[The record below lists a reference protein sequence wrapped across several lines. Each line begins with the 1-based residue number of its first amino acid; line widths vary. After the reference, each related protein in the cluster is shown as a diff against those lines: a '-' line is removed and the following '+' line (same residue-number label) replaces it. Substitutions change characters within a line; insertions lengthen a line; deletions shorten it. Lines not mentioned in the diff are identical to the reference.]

1 MDLNEYSIDSLYEGI
16 DAHPWF
22 GVARSVLARK
32 MSRLGGWSGAEYANA
47 ALYVPSRSRFDR
59 MLSSS
64 QTAVPAQELP
74 SSIPSSVRKAVVV
87 GGDYF
92 TQEQYDLIKEEG
104 YGRFGLGA
112 AVTRTSAAE
121 LSVTADAG
129 LSAAED
135 PRPSAADGL
144 APSFSGDAS
153 PALDDT
159 DFCTETLAE
168 IYAEQGYYDR
178 ARDIYSKLLLA
189 YPEKNTY
196 FAALIEKLDSVN

>member
-1 MDLNEYSIDSLYEGI
+1 MDLNEYSIDSLYEVI

-32 MSRLGGWSGAEYANA
+32 MSRLGGWSEGEYANA
-47 ALYVPSRSRFDR
+47 ALYVPSRSKFDR
-59 MLSSS
+59 MLSS
-64 QTAVPAQELP
+64 QTAVPAPELP
-74 SSIPSSVRKAVVV
+74 SPIPSSAKKAVVV

-104 YGRFGLGA
+104 YGRFGLGGA
-112 AVTRTSAAE
+112 RTSG
-121 LSVTADAG
+121 AG
-129 LSAAED
+129 LSAAAGSGFSAAASS
-135 PRPSAADGL
+135 RPSAYEASS
-144 APSFSGDAS
+144 PSSSGDAPLTLS
-153 PALDDT
+153 DT
-159 DFCTETLAE
+159 GFCTETLAE

-196 FAALIEKLDSVN
+196 FAALIEKLDSVNQKL

>member
-1 MDLNEYSIDSLYEGI
+1 MPLLPTGSFAMELNEYSIDSLYEVI

-32 MSRLGGWSGAEYANA
+32 MCRLGGWSEGEYANA
-47 ALYVPSRSRFDR
+47 ALYVPSRSKFSR

-64 QTAVPAQELP
+64 GESPIPAPEMP
-74 SSIPSSVRKAVVV
+74 SPIPASSKKAVVV

-92 TQEQYDLIKEEG
+92 TQEQYDLIKDEG
-104 YGRFGLGA
+104 YGRFAVGSGA
-112 AVTRTSAAE
+112 VVVDSGRAESQESVSETDRGGGASAI
-121 LSVTADAG
+121 DNG
-129 LSAAED
+129 
-135 PRPSAADGL
+135 
-144 APSFSGDAS
+144 
-153 PALDDT
+153 
-159 DFCTETLAE
+159 FCTETLAE

-196 FAALIEKLDSVN
+196 FAALIEKLDVVNQK

>member
-1 MDLNEYSIDSLYEGI
+1 MDLNEYSIDSLYEVI

-32 MSRLGGWSGAEYANA
+32 MCRLGGWSDGEYANA
-47 ALYVPSRSRFDR
+47 ALYVPSRSKFDR
-59 MLSSS
+59 MLSSNGETS
-64 QTAVPAQELP
+64 LPSQELP
-74 SSIPSSVRKAVVV
+74 SPIPSSAKKAVVV

-104 YGRFGLGA
+104 YGRFGLASGINAVAVETA
-112 AVTRTSAAE
+112 ADDAVPEAAE
-121 LSVTADAG
+121 TDSVRA
-129 LSAAED
+129 SAVEN
-135 PRPSAADGL
+135 
-144 APSFSGDAS
+144 
-153 PALDDT
+153 

-196 FAALIEKLDSVN
+196 FAALIEKLDIVNQK

>member
-1 MDLNEYSIDSLYEGI
+1 M
-16 DAHPWF
+16 
-22 GVARSVLARK
+22 GV
-32 MSRLGGWSGAEYANA
+32 N
-47 ALYVPSRSRFDR
+47 
-59 MLSSS
+59 
-64 QTAVPAQELP
+64 
-74 SSIPSSVRKAVVV
+74 
-87 GGDYF
+87 
-92 TQEQYDLIKEEG
+92 DLIKEEG
-104 YGRFGLGA
+104 YGRFGLG

-129 LSAAED
+129 LPAAEY

-153 PALDDT
+153 PALADT